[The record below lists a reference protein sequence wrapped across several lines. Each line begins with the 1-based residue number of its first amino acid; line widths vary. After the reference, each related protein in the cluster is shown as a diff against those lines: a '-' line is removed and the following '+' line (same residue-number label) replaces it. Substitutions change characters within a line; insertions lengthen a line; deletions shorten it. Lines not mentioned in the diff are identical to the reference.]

1 MKIESCLTFMFVFLI
16 WNTMVAQDLIPFER
30 SGLWGYR
37 EIDGKEIIKP
47 QYLYAGEFFEL
58 AAIVGN
64 GNHFG
69 VINKE
74 NKVIIPFKYDY
85 IKRLDRE
92 RFLIGHRAEYFGEYD
107 FGVISNENQIII
119 KPEFAYISTEK
130 GFYKVTQKE
139 DSILGKNEIGD
150 LRSIRTKY
158 GLFDHNGNEVI
169 PCIYDYLSWP
179 EDSLLILSKGD
190 NQALFHL
197 NGKQLTDFK
206 YMVIDNYHE
215 GLSKVREGAKFG
227 YINKEGEV
235 IIPIQFDMCYPFS
248 DGFAIIRIGEHWGA
262 IDKKG
267 LQVIPTKF
275 SLQEVKDKLKRE
287 AP

>member
-1 MKIESCLTFMFVFLI
+1 MFVFLI
-16 WNTMVAQDLIPFER
+16 WNTMAAQDLIPFER

-107 FGVISNENQIII
+107 FGVISNENKRI
-119 KPEFAYISTEK
+119 
-130 GFYKVTQKE
+130 QKIE
-139 DSILGKNEIGD
+139 SILGKNGIGD
-150 LRSIRTKY
+150 LRSITTKY

-179 EDSLLILSKGD
+179 EDSLLILRNGN

-248 DGFAIIRIGEHWGA
+248 SGFAIIRIGEHWGA

-267 LQVIPTKF
+267 LQVIPAKF